1 MIKSMINFVIL
12 HMTRYAETYDDRILN
27 QSRHALLIAHQ
38 FTGEKKELSAADKMI
53 FFLKK
58 T

>member
-1 MIKSMINFVIL
+1 MINFVVL

-27 QSRHALLIAHQ
+27 QSRHALLVSHQ
-38 FTGEKKELSAADKMI
+38 FTGEKKELSAAEKLI

>member
-1 MIKSMINFVIL
+1 MIISMIKFVVL
-12 HMTRYAETYDDRILN
+12 HMRRYAETYDDRILN
-27 QSRHALLIAHQ
+27 QSRHALLVAQQ
-38 FTGEKKELSAADKMI
+38 FTGEKKELSAAEKMI